1 MKISQEL
8 KNELGNA
15 IAAYG
20 HILRG
25 VYLGTAVPS
34 QFQELT
40 KCSDEEL
47 KHKMELLKEF
57 HKQLVVK

>member
-20 HILRG
+20 HILCG
-25 VYLGTAVPS
+25 AWLGTSVPP